1 MWPNC
6 NSPSTVGMTI
16 RICFNS
22 VEMYTFPQVGYRGM
36 ITLLSVRILTKPL
49 PTLARPDKPTRDP
62 SRGRRPTSEV
72 QPGHKS
78 PRSYLVSLITH
89 CSPALLMTNKLA
101 SGFYAKLLPHT
112 TVEWLYDNWVR
123 QDDTSTRSLIVTR
136 WISPNL
142 ARPLR
147 YEPILA
153 FHIRNTHPSH
163 LNISFFYLPKI
174 SLFPFKYSHLCIFLV
189 GNFSEYVQYT
199 SCIMKWLGMK
209 ILAEMFE
216 NLSIYG
222 YMKWSLWKHLYRPFY
237 VVLRIFLCNQAFVMC
252 RGILVV

>member
-6 NSPSTVGMTI
+6 NSPSTVGTTV
-16 RICFNS
+16 RIGFNS
-22 VEMYTFPQVGYRGM
+22 VEMYTFPTSRVPWHDH
-36 ITLLSVRILTKPL
+36 LKSVRILTKPL

-78 PRSYLVSLITH
+78 PISYLVSLITH

-101 SGFYAKLLPHT
+101 SGFYAKPLPHT

-142 ARPLR
+142 AQPRR
-147 YEPILA
+147 YEHTLWQ
-153 FHIRNTHPSH
+153 FTRECHPSH
-163 LNISFFYLPKI
+163 LSTSFF
-174 SLFPFKYSHLCIFLV
+174 
-189 GNFSEYVQYT
+189 
-199 SCIMKWLGMK
+199 
-209 ILAEMFE
+209 
-216 NLSIYG
+216 
-222 YMKWSLWKHLYRPFY
+222 
-237 VVLRIFLCNQAFVMC
+237 
-252 RGILVV
+252 